1 MAAYLKRTASAEM
14 RSAQYRQM
22 GRRRRRRVLLFP
34 LLLGL
39 MLFLG
44 GFMLGVARAVVEEQE
59 EPAVEALTRSPAS
72 AVEAQPLEP
81 AEVPE
86 EVPAEVPEEVPA
98 EMPEAA
104 VEEDAWQLRLVSAA
118 HPLPEDFEVPELT
131 KLKGGH
137 AIDSRVYPALQQ
149 MMDDCRAAGLNPV
162 ICSSYRTHD
171 KQEELFRKKVNTL
184 RKQGYSQEEAETE
197 AARWVARPG
206 TSEHETGLAVDIVDK
221 SYQLLDEKQEQTPVQ
236 QWLMA
241 HCAEYGFI
249 LRYPVEKSDLTGIGY
264 EPWHYRY
271 VGVEAAKA
279 ITEQGLCLEEYW
291 MGQTEPLQQE
301 YSVQAAPDP
310 VETQG

>member
-1 MAAYLKRTASAEM
+1 MAAYLKKTASAEM

-44 GFMLGVARAVVEEQE
+44 GFMLGAARAVVEEQE
-59 EPAVEALTRSPAS
+59 EPAVEALPLSPAS

-81 AEVPE
+81 A
-86 EVPAEVPEEVPA
+86 EVPA

-249 LRYPVEKSDLTGIGY
+249 LRYSVEKSDLTGIGY

>member
-1 MAAYLKRTASAEM
+1 
-14 RSAQYRQM
+14 
-22 GRRRRRRVLLFP
+22 
-34 LLLGL
+34 
-39 MLFLG
+39 
-44 GFMLGVARAVVEEQE
+44 
-59 EPAVEALTRSPAS
+59 
-72 AVEAQPLEP
+72 
-81 AEVPE
+81 
-86 EVPAEVPEEVPA
+86 
-98 EMPEAA
+98 MPEAA
-104 VEEDAWQLRLVSAA
+104 EEEDAWQQRLVSAA

-249 LRYPVEKSDLTGIGY
+249 LRYSVEKSDLTGIGY

>member
-44 GFMLGVARAVVEEQE
+44 GFMLGAARAVVEEQE

-72 AVEAQPLEP
+72 AVEAQPLE
-81 AEVPE
+81 
-86 EVPAEVPEEVPA
+86 PAEVPEEVPA

-137 AIDSRVYPALQQ
+137 AIDSLVYPALQQ

>member
-34 LLLGL
+34 VLLGL

-44 GFMLGVARAVVEEQE
+44 GFLLGAARAVVEE
-59 EPAVEALTRSPAS
+59 PAEQPVEQTVEALTRSPAS

-81 AEVPE
+81 A
-86 EVPAEVPEEVPA
+86 EVPA

-206 TSEHETGLAVDIVDK
+206 TSELETGLAVDIVDK

-301 YSVQAAPDP
+301 YSVQAVPDP

>member
-44 GFMLGVARAVVEEQE
+44 GFMLGAARAEVEEQE

-72 AVEAQPLEP
+72 AVEAQPLE
-81 AEVPE
+81 
-86 EVPAEVPEEVPA
+86 PAEVPEEVPA

-271 VGVEAAKA
+271 VGTEAAKA

>member
-44 GFMLGVARAVVEEQE
+44 GFMLGAARAVVEEQE

-81 AEVPE
+81 A
-86 EVPAEVPEEVPA
+86 EVPA

-171 KQEELFRKKVNTL
+171 KQEELFQKKVNTL

>member
-44 GFMLGVARAVVEEQE
+44 GFMLGAARAVVEEQE

-72 AVEAQPLEP
+72 AVEAQPLE
-81 AEVPE
+81 
-86 EVPAEVPEEVPA
+86 PAEVPEEVPA

-301 YSVQAAPDP
+301 YSVQAAPDS

>member
-44 GFMLGVARAVVEEQE
+44 GFMLGAARAVVEEQE

-86 EVPAEVPEEVPA
+86 EVPAE
-98 EMPEAA
+98 MPEAA

-118 HPLPEDFEVPELT
+118 HPLPEDFEAPELT

-249 LRYPVEKSDLTGIGY
+249 LRYPVEKSNLTGIGY

>member
-44 GFMLGVARAVVEEQE
+44 GFMLGAARAVVEEQE

-72 AVEAQPLEP
+72 AVEAQPLE
-81 AEVPE
+81 
-86 EVPAEVPEEVPA
+86 PAEVPEEVPA

-171 KQEELFRKKVNTL
+171 KQEELFQKKVNTL

>member
-44 GFMLGVARAVVEEQE
+44 GFMLGAARAVVEEQK

-72 AVEAQPLEP
+72 AVEAQPLE
-81 AEVPE
+81 
-86 EVPAEVPEEVPA
+86 PAEVPEEVPA

-249 LRYPVEKSDLTGIGY
+249 LRYSVEKSDLTGIGY

>member
-44 GFMLGVARAVVEEQE
+44 GFMLRAARAVVEEQE

-72 AVEAQPLEP
+72 AVEAQPLE
-81 AEVPE
+81 
-86 EVPAEVPEEVPA
+86 PAEVPEEVPA

>member
-44 GFMLGVARAVVEEQE
+44 GFMLGAARAVVEEQE

-72 AVEAQPLEP
+72 AVEAQPLE
-81 AEVPE
+81 
-86 EVPAEVPEEVPA
+86 PAEVPEEVPA

-171 KQEELFRKKVNTL
+171 KQEELFQKKVNTL

-249 LRYPVEKSDLTGIGY
+249 LRYSVEKSDLTGIGY

>member
-44 GFMLGVARAVVEEQE
+44 GFMLGAARAVVEEQE

-86 EVPAEVPEEVPA
+86 EVPAE
-98 EMPEAA
+98 MPEAA
-104 VEEDAWQLRLVSAA
+104 VEEDAWQLRLISAA

>member
-44 GFMLGVARAVVEEQE
+44 GFMLGAARAVVEEQE

-72 AVEAQPLEP
+72 AVEAQPLE
-81 AEVPE
+81 
-86 EVPAEVPEEVPA
+86 PAEVPEEVPA

-249 LRYPVEKSDLTGIGY
+249 LRYSVEKSDLTGIGY

-279 ITEQGLCLEEYW
+279 ITEQGFCLEEYW

>member
-1 MAAYLKRTASAEM
+1 
-14 RSAQYRQM
+14 M

-44 GFMLGVARAVVEEQE
+44 GFMLGAARAVVEEQE

-81 AEVPE
+81 A
-86 EVPAEVPEEVPA
+86 EVPA

-271 VGVEAAKA
+271 VGTEAAKA

>member
-44 GFMLGVARAVVEEQE
+44 GFMLGAARAVVEEQE

-72 AVEAQPLEP
+72 AVEAQPLE
-81 AEVPE
+81 
-86 EVPAEVPEEVPA
+86 PAEVPEEVPA

-221 SYQLLDEKQEQTPVQ
+221 SYQILDDKQEQTPVQ

-249 LRYPVEKSDLTGIGY
+249 LRYSVEKSDLTGIGY

-291 MGQTEPLQQE
+291 MRQTEPLQQE

>member
-44 GFMLGVARAVVEEQE
+44 GFMLGAARAVVEEQE

-72 AVEAQPLEP
+72 AVEAQPLE
-81 AEVPE
+81 
-86 EVPAEVPEEVPA
+86 PAEVPEEVPA

-171 KQEELFRKKVNTL
+171 KQEGLFRKKVNTL

-249 LRYPVEKSDLTGIGY
+249 LRYSVEKSDLTGIGY

>member
-34 LLLGL
+34 VLLGL

-44 GFMLGVARAVVEEQE
+44 GFLLGAARAVVEE
-59 EPAVEALTRSPAS
+59 PAEQPVEQTVEALTRSPAS
-72 AVEAQPLEP
+72 AVEAQPLE
-81 AEVPE
+81 
-86 EVPAEVPEEVPA
+86 PAEVPEEVPA

-171 KQEELFRKKVNTL
+171 KQEELFQKKVNTL

-249 LRYPVEKSDLTGIGY
+249 LRYSVEKSDLTGIGY

>member
-44 GFMLGVARAVVEEQE
+44 GFMLGAARAVVEEQE

-81 AEVPE
+81 A
-86 EVPAEVPEEVPA
+86 EVPA

-249 LRYPVEKSDLTGIGY
+249 LRYSVEKSDLTGIGY

>member
-44 GFMLGVARAVVEEQE
+44 GFMLGAARVVVEEQE

-81 AEVPE
+81 A
-86 EVPAEVPEEVPA
+86 EVPA

-271 VGVEAAKA
+271 VGTEAAKA

>member
-1 MAAYLKRTASAEM
+1 MAAYLKKTASAEM
-14 RSAQYRQM
+14 RSTQYRQM
-22 GRRRRRRVLLFP
+22 GRRRRRVLLLP
-34 LLLGL
+34 VLLGL

-44 GFMLGVARAVVEEQE
+44 GFLLGAARAVAE
-59 EPAVEALTRSPAS
+59 EPAEQTVEALPVSPAS
-72 AVEAQPLEP
+72 TVKEESLEP
-81 AEVPE
+81 AA
-86 EVPAEVPEEVPA
+86 AE
-98 EMPEAA
+98 
-104 VEEDAWQLRLVSAA
+104 EEDAWQLRLVSAA

-131 KLKGGH
+131 KLRGGH
-137 AIDSRVYPALQQ
+137 AIDSRAYPALQQ

-162 ICSSYRTHD
+162 ICSSYRTYD

-184 RKQGYSQEEAETE
+184 LKQGYSQEEAETE

-221 SYQLLDEKQEQTPVQ
+221 SYQLLDEKQAETPVQ

-271 VGVEAAKA
+271 VGVEAAKE
-279 ITEQGLCLEEYW
+279 ISERGICLEEYW
-291 MGQTEPLQQE
+291 ME
-301 YSVQAAPDP
+301 
-310 VETQG
+310 QG

>member
-44 GFMLGVARAVVEEQE
+44 GFMLGAARAVVEEQE
-59 EPAVEALTRSPAS
+59 DPAVEALTRSPAS

-81 AEVPE
+81 A
-86 EVPAEVPEEVPA
+86 EVPA

-249 LRYPVEKSDLTGIGY
+249 LRYSVEKSDLTGIGY

>member
-44 GFMLGVARAVVEEQE
+44 GFMLGAARAVVEEQE

-72 AVEAQPLEP
+72 AVEAQPLE
-81 AEVPE
+81 
-86 EVPAEVPEEVPA
+86 PAEVPEEVPA

-301 YSVQAAPDP
+301 YSVQAAPDL

>member
-44 GFMLGVARAVVEEQE
+44 GFMLRAARAVVEEQE

-72 AVEAQPLEP
+72 AVEAQPLE
-81 AEVPE
+81 
-86 EVPAEVPEEVPA
+86 PAEVPEEVPA

-171 KQEELFRKKVNTL
+171 KQEELFWKKVNTL

-249 LRYPVEKSDLTGIGY
+249 LRYSVEKSDLTGIGY

-271 VGVEAAKA
+271 VGTEAAKA

-291 MGQTEPLQQE
+291 MERTEPLQQE
-301 YSVQAAPDP
+301 SGVQAAPDS

>member
-1 MAAYLKRTASAEM
+1 
-14 RSAQYRQM
+14 
-22 GRRRRRRVLLFP
+22 
-34 LLLGL
+34 
-39 MLFLG
+39 
-44 GFMLGVARAVVEEQE
+44 MLGAARAVVEE
-59 EPAVEALTRSPAS
+59 PAEQPVEQTVEALPLSPASTVKVQTLFPAS
-72 AVEAQPLEP
+72 AVKDQTLEHAASAQEG
-81 AEVPE
+81 
-86 EVPAEVPEEVPA
+86 
-98 EMPEAA
+98 
-104 VEEDAWQLRLVSAA
+104 DWQLRLVSAA
-118 HPLPEDFEVPELT
+118 HPLPEDFEAPKLT
-131 KLKGGH
+131 KLRGGH
-137 AIDSRVYPALQQ
+137 AIDSRAYPALQQ

-171 KQEELFRKKVNTL
+171 KQEELFQKKVNTL
-184 RKQGYSQEEAETE
+184 LRQGYSQEEAETE

-249 LRYPVEKSDLTGIGY
+249 LRYSVEKSDLTGIGY

>member
-44 GFMLGVARAVVEEQE
+44 GFMLGAARAVVEE
-59 EPAVEALTRSPAS
+59 PAEQPVEQTVEALTRSPAS
-72 AVEAQPLEP
+72 AVEAQPLE
-81 AEVPE
+81 
-86 EVPAEVPEEVPA
+86 PAEVPEEVPA

-221 SYQLLDEKQEQTPVQ
+221 SYQLLDKKQEQTPVQ

-249 LRYPVEKSDLTGIGY
+249 LRYSVEKSDLTGIGY

>member
-44 GFMLGVARAVVEEQE
+44 GFMLGAARAVVEEQE

-72 AVEAQPLEP
+72 AVEAQPLE
-81 AEVPE
+81 
-86 EVPAEVPEEVPA
+86 PAEVPEEVPA

-301 YSVQAAPDP
+301 YSVQTAPDP

>member
-44 GFMLGVARAVVEEQE
+44 GFMLGAARAVVEEQE

-86 EVPAEVPEEVPA
+86 EMPA

>member
-22 GRRRRRRVLLFP
+22 GRRCRRRVLLFP

-44 GFMLGVARAVVEEQE
+44 GFMLGAARAVVEEQE

-72 AVEAQPLEP
+72 AVEAQPLE
-81 AEVPE
+81 
-86 EVPAEVPEEVPA
+86 PAEVPEEVPA

-271 VGVEAAKA
+271 VGTEAAKA

>member
-44 GFMLGVARAVVEEQE
+44 GFMLGAARAVVEEQE

-72 AVEAQPLEP
+72 AVEAQPLE
-81 AEVPE
+81 
-86 EVPAEVPEEVPA
+86 PAEVPEEVPA

-249 LRYPVEKSDLTGIGY
+249 LRYSVEKSDLTGIGY

>member
-1 MAAYLKRTASAEM
+1 MAAYLKRIASAEM

-44 GFMLGVARAVVEEQE
+44 GFMLGAARAVVEEQE

-72 AVEAQPLEP
+72 AVEAQPLE
-81 AEVPE
+81 
-86 EVPAEVPEEVPA
+86 PAEVPEEVPA

-171 KQEELFRKKVNTL
+171 KQEELFQKKVNTL

-221 SYQLLDEKQEQTPVQ
+221 SYQLLDEKQAETPVQ

-271 VGVEAAKA
+271 VGVEAAEE
-279 ITEQGLCLEEYW
+279 ISERGICLEEYW
-291 MGQTEPLQQE
+291 MERTEPLQQE

>member
-44 GFMLGVARAVVEEQE
+44 GFMLGAARAVVEEQE

-72 AVEAQPLEP
+72 AVEAQPLE
-81 AEVPE
+81 
-86 EVPAEVPEEVPA
+86 PAEVPEEVPA

-197 AARWVARPG
+197 AARWAARPA
-206 TSEHETGLAVDIVDK
+206 TSAHEPGRTGAIVDK
-221 SYQLLDEKQEQTPVQ
+221 RDQLLDEKQEQTPVQ

-249 LRYPVEKSDLTGIGY
+249 LRYSVEKSDLTGIGY

>member
-1 MAAYLKRTASAEM
+1 
-14 RSAQYRQM
+14 
-22 GRRRRRRVLLFP
+22 
-34 LLLGL
+34 
-39 MLFLG
+39 
-44 GFMLGVARAVVEEQE
+44 MLGAARAVVEEQE

-72 AVEAQPLEP
+72 AVEAQPLE
-81 AEVPE
+81 
-86 EVPAEVPEEVPA
+86 PAEVPEEVPA

-221 SYQLLDEKQEQTPVQ
+221 SYQLLDEKQAETPVQ

-271 VGVEAAKA
+271 VGVEAAEE
-279 ITEQGLCLEEYW
+279 ISERGICLEEYW
-291 MGQTEPLQQE
+291 MERTEPLQQE